1 MRRHSLSLAALV
13 AITFALAGL
22 ANPAQAESRPKAANG
37 MTCTIVGST
46 GNDVL
51 QGTKRNDVICGL
63 TGNDKITG
71 LAGNDVLDGGPGND
85 TLNGGL
91 GNDQLIGLAG
101 FDNLLG
107 SEGNDSLV
115 GGPGTDF
122 FDGGNGLNSC
132 DIVDLR
138 VEVRHFSCSLLPNV
152 AGLKRVSGKINSAN
166 FKFDGCVLALHSYT
180 NGGPTV
186 ANGVIYDGGKFDL
199 DAPAGDYTYLI
210 SEPDGSVA
218 DRARCKVE
226 SKLQILASHQLV
238 TGDTPFATINVAA
251 AAQTRI
257 YVKDQSGKIIRDAQ
271 VRAVAVLAAAG
282 GLPNRHNS
290 KIALCQLESVH
301 AQECRHEF
309 RRICSSQ
316 LAAGH
321 NHKTQRQSED
331 RRGHQNLV
339 ERQLQS
345 WQQPRRHGD
354 RWLVKRSCRLYAA
367 LSPTRPKNA
376 SVTFVPTSS
385 GLKPWESR

>member
-115 GGPGTDF
+115 GGPGNDF
-122 FDGGNGLNSC
+122 FDGGKGLNSC
-132 DIVDLR
+132 DISNTGI
-138 VEVRHFSCSLLPNV
+138 EVRHFSCSLLPNV

-251 AAQTRI
+251 AAKTRI
-257 YVKDQSGKIIRDAQ
+257 YVKDRSGKIIRGAQ
-271 VRAVAVLAAAG
+271 VRAIAVLAAAG
-282 GLPNRHNS
+282 DCLIDTTPKSLCANLSQFTLKNVATNSGGYVQASLPLGTTIKLS
-290 KIALCQLESVH
+290 AK
-301 AQECRHEF
+301 
-309 RRICSSQ
+309 
-316 LAAGH
+316 
-321 NHKTQRQSED
+321 
-331 RRGHQNLV
+331 
-339 ERQLQS
+339 
-345 WQQPRRHGD
+345 
-354 RWLVKRSCRLYAA
+354 VKLGGA
-367 LSPTRPKNA
+367 TK
-376 SVTFVPTSS
+376 TSS
-385 GLKPWESR
+385 SVSFKVGSSPAITLTVG